1 MRGSFQDLTGQN
13 FGRLTVRLR
22 IANNELK
29 QVMWECLCD
38 PTYGGCGKIIP
49 IPATNL
55 RNGNTRSC
63 GCAKPGWKKLPEYG
77 IWAGIKNRCYNKKV
91 RGYPLYG
98 GRGITMCDEWKDS
111 FEAFYRDM
119 GQRPSGNHTIDRKDN
134 DMGYS
139 KENCRWATKIEQA
152 NNTRKNV
159 YYTLNGVSK
168 TLAGWCRELNINYV
182 SVHSRLR
189 LGMSFEEAIK
199 VKSRS

>member
-1 MRGSFQDLTGQN
+1 
-13 FGRLTVRLR
+13 
-22 IANNELK
+22 
-29 QVMWECLCD
+29 
-38 PTYGGCGKIIP
+38 
-49 IPATNL
+49 
-55 RNGNTRSC
+55 
-63 GCAKPGWKKLPEYG
+63 
-77 IWAGIKNRCYNKKV
+77 
-91 RGYPLYG
+91 
-98 GRGITMCDEWKDS
+98 
-111 FEAFYRDM
+111 
-119 GQRPSGNHTIDRKDN
+119 
-134 DMGYS
+134 MGYS